1 LDDIFAGQPEDKKTS
16 ILKHMREVLRPLME
30 KGRASH
36 HIIHRLLFEYLT
48 HAPLAD
54 KNEMVEAVREQAV
67 EM

>member
-1 LDDIFAGQPEDKKTS
+1 
-16 ILKHMREVLRPLME
+16 MREVLRPLME